1 MTIEQRPEV
10 YRQPQLKVDSPVF
23 GKHADDKRSVG
34 VPVNHPQGMDSGVS
48 RRKIELVF
56 LKLENHL
63 FRMAFLLGSKLRHL
77 KLSEGFTCLKL
88 HRKERKAALSNYT
101 SILIRAKLQAM
112 VRITRERTRMNLQRA
127 FARLTH
133 EH

>member
-1 MTIEQRPEV
+1 VTIEQRPEV

-34 VPVNHPQGMDSGVS
+34 VPVNHPQGYLAHEIRMDSGAS

-63 FRMAFLLGSKLRHL
+63 FRMAFLLGSKL
-77 KLSEGFTCLKL
+77 
-88 HRKERKAALSNYT
+88 
-101 SILIRAKLQAM
+101 
-112 VRITRERTRMNLQRA
+112 
-127 FARLTH
+127 
-133 EH
+133 